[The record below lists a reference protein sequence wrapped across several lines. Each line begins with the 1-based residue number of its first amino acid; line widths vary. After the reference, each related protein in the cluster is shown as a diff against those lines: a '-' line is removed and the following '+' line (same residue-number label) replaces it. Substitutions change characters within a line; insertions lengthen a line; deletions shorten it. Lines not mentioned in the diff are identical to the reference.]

1 MVYTDPTRIKSYI
14 SKESLNLKKENFNLS
29 QEVMKLRAENIFLK
43 EKVET
48 MLHTHKI
55 YKSSK

>member
-55 YKSSK
+55 YKSNK